1 MNIDRIQVTIQ
12 ELIDGYEEKGPDGIE
27 GVVAYGGRLDVRPA
41 YQREYIYPD
50 KDRDE
55 VIRSVKKKFPIN
67 VMYWA
72 KTADGRY
79 ELMDGQQRTISICRY
94 AAVRDEADRQSYE
107 QCFSVDNLYF
117 FNLPEDQKQSIRDY
131 VLDIYVCDGTPSE
144 VLDWFK
150 IINIAGKVLSPQEL
164 RNTSYTGPWLS
175 DAKLHFSKP
184 NCTAYRIAK
193 DYVNGSPIRQEY
205 LETAIEW
212 IAARDGLESIE
223 EYMALHQQDENANQI
238 WIYFRRV
245 IEWVE
250 AIFPEKRK
258 EMKGIE
264 WGLLYNRFKDAE
276 FDPDALE
283 RQVKALLIDDEV
295 TNKKGV
301 YTYVLTG
308 EEKYLSLRAFTTAQ
322 KREAYER
329 QGGICPDCQA
339 AGKAKVHY
347 DFDEMEADHITPW
360 SRGGR
365 TVPENCKMRCREC
378 NRRKS
383 DI

>member
-164 RNTSYTGPWLS
+164 RNTS
-175 DAKLHFSKP
+175 
-184 NCTAYRIAK
+184 
-193 DYVNGSPIRQEY
+193 IRQEY

-258 EMKGIE
+258 EVKGIE

-276 FDPDALE
+276 LDPDALE

>member
-1 MNIDRIQVTIQ
+1 MDSSSLSYGKRAFLLIADKPSYKFEIISSDRDGQIGLPDYVKTPLEGNGDFRSPECLALLEKCDIVVTNPPFSLMKEYLTLLINSDKQFLILGNMNHAMYAEIFPYLFRRQVWLGHNSGHFWFRVPDYYEAKGTDFKVDDDGQKWRRMGNICWFTNMDIEKRHQLLVETLYKKCTAEEYPQYDNFEAIHVIDRIQVTIQ
-12 ELIDGYEEKGPDGIE
+12 ELIDGYKEKGPDGIE

-72 KTADGRY
+72 KATDGRY

-164 RNTSYTGPWLS
+164 RNTSY
-175 DAKLHFSKP
+175 
-184 NCTAYRIAK
+184 I
-193 DYVNGSPIRQEY
+193 VIV
-205 LETAIEW
+205 LE
-212 IAARDGLESIE
+212 
-223 EYMALHQQDENANQI
+223 
-238 WIYFRRV
+238 
-245 IEWVE
+245 
-250 AIFPEKRK
+250 
-258 EMKGIE
+258 
-264 WGLLYNRFKDAE
+264 
-276 FDPDALE
+276 
-283 RQVKALLIDDEV
+283 KAQSEV
-295 TNKKGV
+295 V
-301 YTYVLTG
+301 
-308 EEKYLSLRAFTTAQ
+308 
-322 KREAYER
+322 
-329 QGGICPDCQA
+329 
-339 AGKAKVHY
+339 
-347 DFDEMEADHITPW
+347 
-360 SRGGR
+360 
-365 TVPENCKMRCREC
+365 
-378 NRRKS
+378 
-383 DI
+383 

>member
-94 AAVRDEADRQSYE
+94 AAVKDEADRQSYE

-117 FNLPEDQKQSIRDY
+117 FNLPEDQKQNIWDY
-131 VLDIYVCDGTPSE
+131 LLDIYVCDGTPSE

-164 RNTSYTGPWLS
+164 RNTSYTGP
-175 DAKLHFSKP
+175 
-184 NCTAYRIAK
+184 
-193 DYVNGSPIRQEY
+193 
-205 LETAIEW
+205 
-212 IAARDGLESIE
+212 
-223 EYMALHQQDENANQI
+223 
-238 WIYFRRV
+238 
-245 IEWVE
+245 
-250 AIFPEKRK
+250 
-258 EMKGIE
+258 
-264 WGLLYNRFKDAE
+264 
-276 FDPDALE
+276 
-283 RQVKALLIDDEV
+283 
-295 TNKKGV
+295 
-301 YTYVLTG
+301 
-308 EEKYLSLRAFTTAQ
+308 
-322 KREAYER
+322 
-329 QGGICPDCQA
+329 
-339 AGKAKVHY
+339 
-347 DFDEMEADHITPW
+347 
-360 SRGGR
+360 
-365 TVPENCKMRCREC
+365 
-378 NRRKS
+378 
-383 DI
+383 